1 MPIYDF
7 DQGLPDPDLYP
18 VQLLAQYFTQVLAH
32 DGRDACNYFS
42 RRNGQDMTYGHVG
55 LRAAIAEWLTAAE
68 GCFLPRG
75 TVLSADNLLLANGS
89 TNGIAM
95 AINAFLGPGD
105 VLIVEELS
113 YPYAAQFARAAG
125 ATVLTVPVGGEGIKV
140 DRLPAAFAAARRQGL
155 RPRVVYTVA
164 TYHSPTGTVLPI
176 EQRRRLIEISREA
189 GAVVLDDNCYYHLW
203 YDEPPPASLLALDDG
218 ATVIQSGS
226 FSKYLAPGLRMAW
239 LAGESGLIARIAAA
253 RQDFAVSQLTARVV
267 ERYVREGELDR
278 HLAKLR
284 EAYGA
289 KRATAE
295 RALTEHCGPWADFRT
310 PLGGFYFWLSVHP
323 EVDFD
328 QAMAGAQHRG
338 VGFRPGVRFQHLDDG
353 GQYLRLSVAQSPMAD
368 IEPGIALLGDAL
380 SGAAR

>member
-1 MPIYDF
+1 VPIYDF

-18 VQLLAQYFTQVLAH
+18 VQLLAQYFAEVLAT

-68 GCFLPRG
+68 GCSLPRG
-75 TVLSADNLLLANGS
+75 GLLSADNVLLANGS

-105 VLIVEELS
+105 ALIVEELS

-125 ATVLTVPVGGEGIKV
+125 AAVLTVPVGGEGMKV
-140 DRLPAAFAAARRQGL
+140 DQLPAVFAAARRQGL
-155 RPRVVYTVA
+155 RPRLVYTVA
-164 TYHSPTGTVLPI
+164 TFHSPTGTVLPAA
-176 EQRRRLIEISREA
+176 QRRRLIEMSREA

-203 YDEPPPASLLALDDG
+203 YGERPPASLLALDDG

-289 KRATAE
+289 KRGTAE
-295 RALTEHCGPWADFRT
+295 RALTEHCGQWVDFAA
-310 PLGGFYFWLSVHP
+310 PCGGFYFWLSVHP

-353 GQYLRLSVAQSPMAD
+353 GQYLRLSVAQSPMPD
-368 IEPGIALLGDAL
+368 IEPGITLLGDAL
-380 SGAAR
+380 SAAAR

>member
-1 MPIYDF
+1 VPRYDF

-18 VQLLAQYFTQVLAH
+18 VELLARHYAQVLAE

-42 RRNGQDMTYGHVG
+42 GHNGQDMTYGHAG
-55 LRAAIAEWLTAAE
+55 LRAAIAEWLAAAE
-68 GCFLPRG
+68 GCFLPG
-75 TVLSADNLLLANGS
+75 GAALSAGNLLLANGS

-105 VLIVEELS
+105 ALIVEELS

-125 ATVLTVPVGGEGIKV
+125 AAVLTVPVGTDGMQV
-140 DRLPAAFAAARRQGL
+140 DQLPHAFAAARRQGL

-164 TYHSPTGTVLPI
+164 TFHSPTGTVLPA
-176 EQRRRLIEISREA
+176 EQRRRLLEISREA

-203 YDEPPPASLLALDDG
+203 YDQPPPASLLGLDDG

-226 FSKYLAPGLRMAW
+226 FSKYLAPGLRMGW

-253 RQDFAVSQLTARVV
+253 RQDFAVSQLTARVI
-267 ERYVREGELDR
+267 ERYVRYGELDG

-284 EAYGA
+284 EAYAA
-289 KRATAE
+289 KRDTAE
-295 RALTEHCGPWADFRT
+295 RALTEHCGQWVDFRA
-310 PLGGFYFWLSVHP
+310 PAGGLYFWLSVHP

-328 QAMAGAQHRG
+328 QAMAGAQQRG

-380 SGAAR
+380 AAAAR